1 MSQDYKTHCDWLD
14 YFLKWFLSH
23 KVSTVEVLMWHTL
36 LPQDFHNL
44 KFLIIENTFGET
56 VIQTWNVFSG
66 ILRTWTWKCHF
77 EYLKVMTNPFL
88 IFRKLSLL
96 RFTSLPCIFSRG
108 NRKLSFFRLLIFKM
122 SASLKMS
129 IILSRTV
136 EKFAELPFE
145 NIWYFRGKAAAAI
158 MLLPTKVWKS
168 NSQHFAIIV
177 VWTLKSAPRVEV
189 KLGTRRELFWWNNK
203 VWGNKIKLEIVQL

>member
-1 MSQDYKTHCDWLD
+1 MVFVPKSFNSGSFNVAHSIAPRLSQPQVPHYWKYIWWNSHSNMKRVFWNSENLDLKMSFWIFKGYNH
-14 YFLKWFLSH
+14 KWQINF
-23 KVSTVEVLMWHTL
+23 
-36 LPQDFHNL
+36 DFQ
-44 KFLIIENTFGET
+44 KTFG
-56 VIQTWNVFSG
+56 G
-66 ILRTWTWKCHF
+66 
-77 EYLKVMTNPFL
+77 
-88 IFRKLSLL
+88 LSLL